1 MDTTYFDTYSLNW
14 MYDYLNSKGLIGS
27 MIGDGYYMFK
37 NDTVICFINIG
48 EPMHPNTDFRLAI
61 DNAKAFNKIGQ
72 VPVSIDVF
80 NTTESEV
87 SKWLDFMG
95 SKEGHDYSNTFA
107 YLDDEDRP
115 CVVYP

>member
-1 MDTTYFDTYSLNW
+1 MNDVFSTYGLNWLYSLLVNNQFKIEEISDC
-14 MYDYLNSKGLIGS
+14 YYKITGKG
-27 MIGDGYYMFK
+27 
-37 NDTVICFINIG
+37 TVAFINLR
-48 EPMHPNTDFRLAI
+48 EPVHPNVDMRLAI
-61 DNAKAFNKIGQ
+61 DSKEAYNKIGQ
-72 VPVSIDVF
+72 VPISIDVF

-95 SKEGHDYSNTFA
+95 SKEGYTYSNSFA